1 VVIGRVINESKMR
14 VLEHGKVVAEIPN
27 ESLTDDAPLY
37 HRPIGEWKPKFPRE
51 KPANISLAKENRD
64 FTPEVKKLLASP
76 NICSKRWVHEQYDTM
91 VQTNTA
97 QAPGDDAGVI
107 RVKGTT
113 RGLAM
118 ALDCNSRWA
127 YLEPKLGAMHSV
139 AEAARKV
146 ACAGAA
152 PVAATNCLNFGN
164 PEKPEIMA
172 QFSAVIDGMTEAC
185 NALGTPITGGNVSF
199 YNETLGEG
207 IYPTPTV
214 GIVGIMED
222 VTKVVSS
229 HFQKAGEALLVL
241 HKGGCSHTE
250 QEFGSSEYA
259 KELMGA
265 IWGVPPALDLKMEVA
280 LQKCAVE
287 LADKRL
293 ISAAHD
299 ISEGGIA
306 VALAE
311 MGFRRNIGVKAEFKS
326 PEWPPEMGLFAEHA
340 SHIFVTCDQS
350 KVKDI
355 QSIAVRYGL
364 AADLRGQ
371 TQAENFEITY
381 NGSVVVSAPVADLK
395 KSWSESL
402 EKMLHVE
409 TREHL
414 VPEVLKKS

>member
-1 VVIGRVINESKMR
+1 
-14 VLEHGKVVAEIPN
+14 
-27 ESLTDDAPLY
+27 
-37 HRPIGEWKPKFPRE
+37 
-51 KPANISLAKENRD
+51 
-64 FTPEVKKLLASP
+64 
-76 NICSKRWVHEQYDTM
+76 
-91 VQTNTA
+91 
-97 QAPGDDAGVI
+97 VI
-107 RVKGTT
+107 RVKGTK

-139 AEAARKV
+139 TEAARKV
-146 ACAGAA
+146 ACAGAT

-214 GIVGIMED
+214 GIVGIIED
-222 VTKVVSS
+222 VTKLVSS
-229 HFQKAGEALLVL
+229 HFQRAGEALLVV

-250 QEFGSSEYA
+250 HEFGSSEYA
-259 KELMGA
+259 KEQLGA
-265 IWGVPPALDLKMEVA
+265 IWGVPPALDLAREAA
-280 LQKCAVE
+280 LQKCVVE

-293 ISAAHD
+293 ISSAHD

-311 MGFRRNIGVKAEFKS
+311 MGFRRNLGVKAVFNS

-371 TQAENFEITY
+371 TQTENFEITY
-381 NGSVVVSAPVADLK
+381 NGAVVVSAKVSELK
-395 KSWSESL
+395 EAWSESL

-414 VPEVLKKS
+414 VPELLQKS